1 MKSRFKY
8 PINYTAV
15 QIAITSFILGTIC
28 LLLFKSSG
36 DSGFVGIGYCYTLLA
51 ALTNSILL
59 LIVVVNAIR
68 YYKDYPEH
76 LSTVLIVLA
85 NIPITFFYLN
95 LL

>member
-15 QIAITSFILGTIC
+15 QIAVISFVLGTIC
-28 LLLFKSSG
+28 LLLFKTSG

-51 ALTNSILL
+51 ALTNSVLL
-59 LIVVVNAIR
+59 LIVLVNAIR